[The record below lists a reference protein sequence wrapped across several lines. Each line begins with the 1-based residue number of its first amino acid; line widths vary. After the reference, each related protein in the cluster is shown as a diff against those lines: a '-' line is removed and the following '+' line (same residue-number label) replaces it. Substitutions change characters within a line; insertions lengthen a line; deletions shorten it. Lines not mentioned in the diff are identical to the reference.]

1 MISRNNSSLEAIR
14 NSGRRG
20 NWYRVNDI
28 LCYYDNL
35 PAGKTFTVSEM
46 CRSLRMPRSSAWHTI
61 SRYTALNELFSA
73 NAKKE
78 GRKNIYC
85 KPADRTPAATKV
97 VSGAKLT
104 LNDIRKGNTHDAIA
118 RTFLSW
124 YDRLPAGTTFTSRDV
139 SNSTHV
145 DMCQIWTMRNRV
157 PCLHKMLRDIHV
169 KGTLTY
175 QKPAPVKTA
184 PAPVPAVP
192 ANKVSVPELLNACE
206 RTLLMI
212 QQMLR
217 TITTPRNNLN

>member
-14 NSGRRG
+14 NSGRHG

-46 CRSLRMPRSSAWHTI
+46 CRSLRMPSSSAWYTI
-61 SRYTALNELFSA
+61 SRYSALNELLSA
-73 NAKKE
+73 NAKKD
-78 GRKNIYC
+78 GRRTIFC
-85 KPADRTPAATKV
+85 KPANTAPAVPKIV
-97 VSGAKLT
+97 PGCKLT
-104 LNDIRKGNTHDAIA
+104 LHDIRKGNTHDAIA
-118 RTFLSW
+118 RTFVSW
-124 YDRLPAGTTFTSRDV
+124 YDKLPAGATFTSRDV
-139 SNSTHV
+139 CNSTHI
-145 DMCQIWTMRNRV
+145 DPCQIWAMRDRV

-175 QKPAPVKTA
+175 KKPVPVKTA

-192 ANKVSVPELLNACE
+192 AKVSVPELLNACE

-217 TITTPRNNLN
+217 VITTPHNVN